1 MAVYS
6 YCIALAHERE
16 RLYETTTL
24 VEQTMQ
30 RKGSKHLLFI
40 GVHLSA
46 VHLNISFKHTSTR
59 EMSELVRLKT
69 GYHIDLI
76 AQANLHFGELII
88 SIIVVSK
95 IDENCCKQTLAS
107 LP

>member
-6 YCIALAHERE
+6 YCIAWARERE
-16 RLYETTTL
+16 KLYEPTTL
-24 VEQTMQ
+24 VEQTIQ
-30 RKGSKHLLFI
+30 RKWSKHILFKRFEC
-40 GVHLSA
+40 S
-46 VHLNISFKHTSTR
+46 SFKHFIQLTSTR

-69 GYHIDLI
+69 GNYIYFI

-95 IDENCCKQTLAS
+95 DK
-107 LP
+107 

>member
-1 MAVYS
+1 MNEKDYMNQQLWWS
-6 YCIALAHERE
+6 RQYKERGASIFFFKRFE
-16 RLYETTTL
+16 C
-24 VEQTMQ
+24 
-30 RKGSKHLLFI
+30 S
-40 GVHLSA
+40 
-46 VHLNISFKHTSTR
+46 SFKHFIQHTSTR

-69 GYHIDLI
+69 GYFIS
-76 AQANLHFGELII
+76 QANLYFGELII

>member
-6 YCIALAHERE
+6 YCIVWAHERE
-16 RLYETTTL
+16 RLYEPTTL

-30 RKGSKHLLFI
+30 IKKSKHILFKRFEC
-40 GVHLSA
+40 SS
-46 VHLNISFKHTSTR
+46 LNITFEHTSTR
-59 EMSELVRLKT
+59 EMSELVKVKT
-69 GYHIDLI
+69 GNYIHFI
-76 AQANLHFGELII
+76 AQTDLHFGKLII

>member
-1 MAVYS
+1 MYS
-6 YCIALAHERE
+6 YCITLAHERE
-16 RLYETTTL
+16 RLYKPTTL

-30 RKGSKHLLFI
+30 RKGSKHILFKKFECSLFI
-40 GVHLSA
+40 
-46 VHLNISFKHTSTR
+46 NISFKHTSTR
-59 EMSELVRLKT
+59 EMSELVRFKT
-69 GYHIDLI
+69 GNYIYFI
-76 AQANLHFGELII
+76 AQVNLHFGELII

>member
-6 YCIALAHERE
+6 YCIAWAHERE
-16 RLYETTTL
+16 RLYEPTTL

-30 RKGSKHLLFI
+30 RKGSFKRFEC
-40 GVHLSA
+40 S
-46 VHLNISFKHTSTR
+46 SFKHFIQHTSTR

-69 GYHIDLI
+69 GNYIYFM

-88 SIIVVSK
+88 SIIEVSK
-95 IDENCCKQTLAS
+95 IDENSCKQTLAS

>member
-6 YCIALAHERE
+6 YCITWAHER
-16 RLYETTTL
+16 
-24 VEQTMQ
+24 
-30 RKGSKHLLFI
+30 
-40 GVHLSA
+40 
-46 VHLNISFKHTSTR
+46 
-59 EMSELVRLKT
+59 ELVRLKT
-69 GYHIDLI
+69 GNYIYFI

>member
-1 MAVYS
+1 MNQQLWWSRQCKEGGARIYFS
-6 YCIALAHERE
+6 
-16 RLYETTTL
+16 
-24 VEQTMQ
+24 
-30 RKGSKHLLFI
+30 KG
-40 GVHLSA
+40 LST

-69 GYHIDLI
+69 GNYIYFI
-76 AQANLHFGELII
+76 AQVNLQFGELII

>member
-16 RLYETTTL
+16 RLYEPTTL
-24 VEQTMQ
+24 VEQTIQ
-30 RKGSKHLLFI
+30 RKGSKHILFKRFEC
-40 GVHLSA
+40 S
-46 VHLNISFKHTSTR
+46 SFKHFIQHTSTR

-69 GYHIDLI
+69 GNYIYFI

>member
-1 MAVYS
+1 MNQQLWWS
-6 YCIALAHERE
+6 RQCKERGASIY
-16 RLYETTTL
+16 LS
-24 VEQTMQ
+24 
-30 RKGSKHLLFI
+30 KG
-40 GVHLSA
+40 LSA
-46 VHLNISFKHTSTR
+46 VHLNISFKHSGTR

-69 GYHIDLI
+69 GNYIYYFAHAD
-76 AQANLHFGELII
+76 LHFGELI

>member
-6 YCIALAHERE
+6 YCITLAHERE
-16 RLYETTTL
+16 RLYEPTNL

-30 RKGSKHLLFI
+30 RKGSKHILFKR
-40 GVHLSA
+40 LSA
-46 VHLNISFKHTSTR
+46 IHLNFSFKHTSTR

-69 GYHIDLI
+69 GNYIYFI

>member
-1 MAVYS
+1 MKEKGYMNQQLWWS
-6 YCIALAHERE
+6 RQCKERGASI
-16 RLYETTTL
+16 YFS
-24 VEQTMQ
+24 
-30 RKGSKHLLFI
+30 KG
-40 GVHLSA
+40 LSA
-46 VHLNISFKHTSTR
+46 VHLNFSFKHTSTR

-69 GYHIDLI
+69 GNYIYFI
-76 AQANLHFGELII
+76 AQANLHFDELII